1 MSEIAPDYP
10 YPSDWECD
18 VALSDG
24 GTVHVRAIRPD
35 DDAALLELYERMSEE
50 SLYLRFFSP
59 VPPPSARQLDQLT
72 TIDHRER
79 VALIAELGGD
89 IVAVAR
95 YDRFP
100 TGHEAEVAFIV
111 DDELQG
117 RGIGTL
123 LLEQLAAI
131 GREEGITR
139 FVATTLPQNR
149 RMLDVFSDAGYKV
162 TRTFSEGAVEVSF
175 PIEVTEASLAVQQH
189 REQHAEARS
198 MGRLLAPTSIAVIG
212 AGRRPNTI
220 GHEVFRNL
228 LAGNF
233 NGPVYPVNPSASS
246 VASVRAYPSILAVPD
261 QVDVAV
267 ITVPAADVLAVVEQC
282 ARKAVRGL
290 VVITAGFA
298 EIGGEHVSTEHE
310 LVEIVRRYG
319 MRMVGPNCM
328 GVINT
333 NPAVQ
338 MNATFAPFAAPS
350 GRVGFLSQ
358 SGGLG
363 IELLGRASELGL
375 GISTFVS
382 VGNKADVSG
391 NDLLQYWEED
401 PDTDVILM
409 YLESFGNPRKF
420 ARLARRVSRAKPI
433 IAMKSGRTGA
443 GTRGASSHTAALAS
457 PDDTVNALFA
467 QAGVIRVQTL
477 EQLFGTA
484 QLLAHQP
491 LPPGRRVAI
500 VSNGGG
506 PGILAADACESAGL
520 EVPELNADAQAELR
534 SFVSP
539 DASVRNP
546 IDLVAAATATTYER
560 TLRTLLAD
568 DQIDALL
575 AIFVP
580 PLVTRA
586 ADVARAVATAAADA
600 GDKTVL
606 TCFLGRTGLPNALRG
621 TGPSV
626 GNATGHRAV
635 PSFAFPE
642 AAAAALGRAA
652 DHADWLRRDE
662 GQVPTFDEVDIDA
675 ARALVDERMEFHVD
689 GAWLDPDVA
698 ARLCGC
704 FGVTVAPSV
713 WVASASGALGA
724 AEQIGH
730 PVALKAGSG
739 AIVHKTDVGAV
750 HLDLDSSEAVTEAF
764 EAMRTA
770 LGDEMGG
777 AIVQPMVES
786 GVETIVGVT
795 HDPFFGSLV
804 VFGMG
809 GVAAELI
816 RDRALRILPLTD
828 LDAHELV
835 RSVRSSPLLFGYRG
849 APEANVDALEQL
861 LLRVGCLADALPEVV
876 EMDCNPVI
884 VTPKGATVVDVKIR
898 LAPPAPRRLPG
909 VRRLHDT

>member
-1 MSEIAPDYP
+1 MSDIAPDYP

-35 DDAALLELYERMSEE
+35 DDEALLELYERMSEE

-72 TIDHRER
+72 TVDHRER

-149 RMLDVFSDAGYKV
+149 RMLDVFSDAGYTV

-175 PIEVTEASLAVQQH
+175 PIEVTEASLAVQQQ

-198 MGRLLAPTSIAVIG
+198 MRRLLAPTSIAVIG

-220 GHEVFRNL
+220 GHELFRNL

-246 VASVRAYPSILAVPD
+246 VASVRAYPSILKVPD

-282 ARKAVRGL
+282 AQKAVRGL

-328 GVINT
+328 GLINT
-333 NPAVQ
+333 SPAVQ
-338 MNATFAPFAAPS
+338 MNATFAPFAAPA

-433 IAMKSGRTGA
+433 VAMKSGRTDA

-457 PDDTVNALFA
+457 LDDTVDALFA
-467 QAGVIRVQTL
+467 QAGVIRVATL

-484 QLLAHQP
+484 QLLTHQP
-491 LPPGRRVAI
+491 LPPGRQVAI

-606 TCFLGRTGLPNALRG
+606 TCFLGHTGLPDALRG
-621 TGPSV
+621 TGPSA
-626 GNATGHRAV
+626 GGTGHRAV

-662 GQVPTFDEVDIDA
+662 GQVPTFDDFDIDA

-698 ARLCGC
+698 ARLCDC
-704 FGVTVAPSV
+704 FGVAVAPSV
-713 WVASASGALGA
+713 WVASRSGALGA
-724 AEQIGH
+724 AEEIGY

-750 HLDLDSSEAVTEAF
+750 HLDLDSSEAVTDAF
-764 EAMRTA
+764 ETMRAA

-795 HDPFFGSLV
+795 LDPLFGSLV
-804 VFGMG
+804 LFGMG

-828 LDAHELV
+828 VDAHELV

-898 LAPPAPRRLPG
+898 LAPPAPHRLPG
-909 VRRLHDT
+909 IRRLHGS

>member
-1 MSEIAPDYP
+1 VSEIAPDYP

-35 DDAALLELYERMSEE
+35 DDAALLALYERMSEE

-59 VPPPSARQLDQLT
+59 VPPPSARQLDRLAT
-72 TIDHRER
+72 VDHRER

-95 YDRFP
+95 YDCFP

-111 DDELQG
+111 DDKLQG

-149 RMLDVFSDAGYKV
+149 RMLDVFSDAGYTV

-175 PIEVTEASLAVQQH
+175 PIEVTEASLAVQQQ

-220 GHEVFRNL
+220 GHELFRNL

-233 NGPVYPVNPSASS
+233 SGPVYPVNPSASS
-246 VASVRAYPSILAVPD
+246 VASVRAYPSILDVPD
-261 QVDVAV
+261 QVDMAV
-267 ITVPAADVLAVVEQC
+267 ITVPAADVLDVVEQC

-433 IAMKSGRTGA
+433 VAMKSGRTGA

-457 PDDTVNALFA
+457 PDDTVDALFA
-467 QAGVIRVQTL
+467 QAGVIRVKTL

-560 TLRTLLAD
+560 TLRTLLAG

-606 TCFLGRTGLPNALRG
+606 TCFLGRTGLPDALRG
-621 TGPSV
+621 TGPSA

-662 GQVPTFDEVDIDA
+662 GQVPAFDDVDIDA

-698 ARLCGC
+698 ARLCDC
-704 FGVTVAPSV
+704 FGVAVAPSV
-713 WVASASGALGA
+713 WVASASGALGV
-724 AEQIGH
+724 AEEIGY

-750 HLDLDSSEAVTEAF
+750 HLDLDSSEAVTGAF

-795 HDPFFGSLV
+795 HDPLFGSLV

-828 LDAHELV
+828 VDAHELV

-861 LLRVGCLADALPEVV
+861 LLRVGRLADAVPEVV

-898 LAPPAPRRLPG
+898 LGPPAPHRLPG
-909 VRRLHDT
+909 VRRLHGT